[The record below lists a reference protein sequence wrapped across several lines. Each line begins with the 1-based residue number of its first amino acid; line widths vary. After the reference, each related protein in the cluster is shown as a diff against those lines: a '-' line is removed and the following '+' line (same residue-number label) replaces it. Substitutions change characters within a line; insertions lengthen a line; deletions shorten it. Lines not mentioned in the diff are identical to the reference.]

1 MSILRLAAVMLVG
14 LIATVSHADAQDSPI
29 VSFVETRL
37 DEVAQPMAIA
47 RTPRGVMLP
56 SLYASFGAL
65 EAFDGCT
72 TLVGIARGVREA
84 NPVTAGLSGHPAA
97 LVAFK
102 AGMTMVAISSADH
115 LWREDR
121 RKAAVIVMLL
131 SNGIAAAV
139 AAHNAAALR
148 QRR

>member
-1 MSILRLAAVMLVG
+1 MSILHFAAVILVG
-14 LIATVSHADAQDSPI
+14 LIATVGRADAQDSPI
-29 VSFVETRL
+29 GLIVETRL
-37 DEVAQPMAIA
+37 DEFAQPMEIA

-72 TLVGIARGVREA
+72 TLVGIARGAREA
-84 NPVTAGLSGHPAA
+84 NPVTGELSGHPVAWF
-97 LVAFK
+97 AFK
-102 AGMTMVAISSADH
+102 AGLTTVAISSADH

-139 AAHNAAALR
+139 AAHNAAVLR
-148 QRR
+148 QRQ